1 LVLWRLSRLK
11 IAPDGEEEYGSDP
24 PADETEVYYLRSG
37 DEAIARAAVRVFRG
51 CIDDV
56 LVYKES
62 NRHTSA
68 LYSLN
73 EGGLGQPLR
82 PSRIR
87 SKSGR
92 AFRASRRR
100 EQLKSAR
107 SALPPAVVA
116 LGRGQHLR
124 KER

>member
-1 LVLWRLSRLK
+1 MVLWRLSRLK

-24 PADETEVYYLRSG
+24 PADETEVYYARSG
-37 DEAIARAAVRVFRG
+37 DEAIARVAVRVF
-51 CIDDV
+51 DDV

-62 NRHTSA
+62 NRLTSA

-92 AFRASRRR
+92 AFWASRRR